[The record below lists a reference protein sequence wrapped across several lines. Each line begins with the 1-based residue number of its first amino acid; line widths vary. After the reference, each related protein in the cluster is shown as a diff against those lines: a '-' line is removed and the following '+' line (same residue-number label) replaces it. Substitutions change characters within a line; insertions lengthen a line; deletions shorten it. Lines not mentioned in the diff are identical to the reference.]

1 MSTQGAMN
9 NKDFLDALQV
19 LAFDTSSPA
28 SGLLFTKTVYKNIP
42 FNERLLL
49 QKAQSLKASAVYFR
63 RFDGKNNSTPQIFI
77 YDNSSNSL
85 DGKDLADIHKKIW
98 SSGIVPL
105 YYVFDKTQLKVFDS
119 RKPVQYSKNNIFV
132 KPIDEISIVSI
143 AHKEYV
149 KYSAEF
155 FRNGTFWEQDEN
167 RKHFLANY
175 SANTKLIEG
184 LRKIRESFNT
194 DEKLTSITNKLLVL
208 SILVK
213 YLEERKDEQGNHV
226 FPQGHLL
233 EHYGAESFCEVIR
246 KGKLIKLFKDLSG
259 HFNGK
264 IFELTKQEK
273 QDAGKLDLK
282 MLADFLDATIDSNQQ
297 YVFWRLY
304 AFDYLPVEL
313 ISRIYEEFIP
323 QRRDAV
329 YTPIHLVNFMVDE
342 CMPIEEPKT
351 NFQVIDVSCGSG
363 IFLVSVFR
371 RLVQWWQKQ
380 GYDKKG
386 IVPTPDID
394 ILKSILKDSVYG
406 VDIEPEAV
414 QLSIFSL
421 SIALCDMLNP
431 VQIWEELQ
439 FEDLSKNNII
449 KDNFF
454 NYLRTAPNGN
464 FDLVIGNPPFAEY
477 NQDKFDK
484 LLSAYDVEITC
495 KIPRN
500 QAALLFLQQA
510 MPLLKKGG
518 LLSLVLPSGPLL
530 YNNTIDYRKDFF
542 SRYNIPQLI
551 DFSAINLFDKAN
563 YPSVV
568 LFAENN
574 KPDEKDIL
582 HITVKRT
589 KTAKEKLYF
598 EIDHYDFHFIPEEIA
613 LNDRV
618 IWKTNLLGGG
628 HLYHLIKRFQKLRT
642 LGNYLNEKKKYK
654 DWVYGE
660 GYKLGLGSSN
670 LKKATHLTG
679 KKMVPTNQFD
689 KNGIHKIVV
698 ENEEYFERPREKNKQ
713 IFKKPHLIIKKTPDI
728 PISFIDKDLIFRN
741 EIMGINAP
749 DEEKNDLRNLEKY
762 INKYESVYK
771 MLLISMS
778 GRAGVSRSTA
788 TVLKKDIMNLPYPEN
803 KKDLML
809 SQAEKIVCADI
820 INYGIEHLSKGENA
834 NVNTREASEKQLQR
848 FSETFCQSLN
858 SVYAEGKKQF
868 YSYKPVATASYIC
881 CPFAYGN
888 PEKPFLIPK
897 KEIEEGNL
905 AILMENNKGGNAL
918 YRRILKIYG
927 NNMVYLIKPKIL
939 RYWLRSVALR
949 DASETFMDLVKNG
962 Y

>member
-1 MSTQGAMN
+1 MSTQGAMK

-28 SGLLFTKTVYKNIP
+28 TGLLFTKIDYNNIP

-49 QKAQSLKASAVYFR
+49 QKARSLKASAVYFR
-63 RFDGKNNSTPQIFI
+63 RFEGKYNSIPQIFI
-77 YDNSSNSL
+77 YDNSSNRL
-85 DGKDLADIHKKIW
+85 DENDLADIHKKIW
-98 SSGIVPL
+98 SGGIVPL

-119 RKPVQYSKNNIFV
+119 RKPVQYKRENIFV
-132 KPIDEISIVSI
+132 KPIDEISIVSN
-143 AHKEYV
+143 AHQKYM

-155 FRNGTFWEQDEN
+155 FRNGTFWEQNEN
-167 RKHFLANY
+167 SNHFLANK

-194 DEKLTSITNKLLVL
+194 DEKLKSITNKLLVL

-213 YLEERKDEQGNHV
+213 YLEERKDEQGNRV

-246 KGKLIKLFKDLSG
+246 KGKLIKLFNDLSR

-273 QDAGKLDLK
+273 QGIGELDLM

-351 NFQVIDVSCGSG
+351 DFKVIDVSCGSG
-363 IFLVSVFR
+363 IFLVSVFK

-386 IVPTPDID
+386 TIPTPDID
-394 ILKSILKDSVYG
+394 TLKLILKDSVYG

-421 SIALCDMLNP
+421 SIALCDMLDP
-431 VQIWEELQ
+431 VEIWEELQ
-439 FEDLSKNNII
+439 FEDLSKDDII

-454 NYLRTAPNGN
+454 NYLRTTPGGD
-464 FDLVIGNPPFAEY
+464 FDLVIGNPPFDEY
-477 NQDKFDK
+477 RTDEFNK
-484 LLSAYDVEITC
+484 LLSDYEVEITC

-530 YNNTIDYRKDFF
+530 YNDTTDYRKDFF

-574 KPDEKDIL
+574 SPDEKDIL

-598 EIDHYDFHFIPEEIA
+598 EIDHYDFHFVPEEIA
-613 LNDRV
+613 IKDTV

-642 LGNYLNEKKKYK
+642 LGEYLDEKNKNKE
-654 DWVYGE
+654 WVYGE
-660 GYKLGLGSSN
+660 GYNVGN
-670 LKKATHLTG
+670 RTKKAPHLTD
-679 KKMVPTNQFD
+679 KRMVPTNKFD
-689 KNGIHKIVV
+689 KNGIHKIIV
-698 ENEEYFERPREKNKQ
+698 EKETKFEGTREKNKQ
-713 IFKKPHLIIKKTPDI
+713 IFSRPHLLIKETPDLPVLFLDKNLRFKHEIIGIHAPAKEEKELKNIEKCIKKYNV
-728 PISFIDKDLIFRN
+728 L
-741 EIMGINAP
+741 
-749 DEEKNDLRNLEKY
+749 
-762 INKYESVYK
+762 YK

-778 GRAGVSRSTA
+778 GRAGISRSVSS
-788 TVLKKDIMNLPYPEN
+788 VLMDDIMNLPYPGNE
-803 KKDLML
+803 KDLEL
-809 SQAEKIVCADI
+809 SDAEKIVCADI

-888 PEKPFLIPK
+888 PDKPFLIPQ

-905 AILMENNKGGNAL
+905 TILMENNKGENSL

-927 NNMVYLIKPKIL
+927 NNIVYLIKPKIL
-939 RYWLRSVALR
+939 RYWLKSVALR
-949 DASETFMDLVKNG
+949 DASETFIDLVKSG

>member
-1 MSTQGAMN
+1 MSTQGAMK
-9 NKDFLDALQV
+9 NKEFLDALKS
-19 LAFDTSSPA
+19 LAFETSSPA
-28 SGLLFTKTVYKNIP
+28 SGLLFTKTDYKNIP

-49 QKAQSLKASAVYFR
+49 QKARHLKASAVYFR
-63 RFDGKNNSTPQIFI
+63 RFEGKNNSIPQIFI
-77 YDNSSNSL
+77 YDNSNNHL
-85 DGKDLADIHKKIW
+85 DRDELAEIHKKIW
-98 SSGIVPL
+98 SGGIVPL

-119 RKPVQYSKNNIFV
+119 RKPVQYSRNNIFV
-132 KPIDEISIVSI
+132 EPIDDISMVSK

-194 DEKLTSITNKLLVL
+194 DGKLTSITNKLLVL

-282 MLADFLDATIDSNQQ
+282 MLADFLDATIDNNQQ

-304 AFDYLPVEL
+304 AFDYLPIEL

-329 YTPIHLVNFMVDE
+329 YTPIHLVNFIVDE
-342 CMPIEEPKT
+342 CMPIEEPKS
-351 NFQVIDVSCGSG
+351 NFRVIDVSCGSG

-380 GYDKKG
+380 GYDIKG

-394 ILKSILKDSVYG
+394 ILKSILKGSVYG

-439 FEDLSKNNII
+439 FEDLSKNNIK

-454 NYLRTAPNGN
+454 NYLGTALNGN

-484 LLSAYDVEITC
+484 LLSDYDVEITC

-574 KPDEKDIL
+574 TPDEKDIL

-613 LNDRV
+613 LNDTV

-628 HLYHLIKRFQKLRT
+628 HLYHLIKRLQKLRT
-642 LGNYLNEKKKYK
+642 LGKYLDEKKKNK
-654 DWVYGE
+654 EWVCGE
-660 GYKLGLGSSN
+660 GYQIGHGSN
-670 LKKATHLTG
+670 TKKAPHLTG
-679 KKMVPTNQFD
+679 KKMVPTDQFD
-689 KNGIHKIVV
+689 ENGIHQIVV
-698 ENEEYFERPREKNKQ
+698 EKENYFYCTKEKDKQ
-713 IFKKPHLIIKKTPDI
+713 IFLRPHLLIKERLGLPVLFVDNDLCFKHEIIGIHTPD
-728 PISFIDKDLIFRN
+728 K
-741 EIMGINAP
+741 EIK
-749 DEEKNDLRNLEKY
+749 ELRNIEKCFK
-762 INKYESVYK
+762 KYNMLYK
-771 MLLISMS
+771 ILLIAMS
-778 GRAGVSRSTA
+778 GRAGISRSVA
-788 TVLKKDIMNLPYPEN
+788 TVLKADIMDLPYPEN
-803 KKDLML
+803 MKDLEL
-809 SQAEKIVCADI
+809 SDAEKIVCADI
-820 INYGIEHLSKGENA
+820 TDYGIEQLSKGENA
-834 NVNTREASEKQLQR
+834 KVNTREASEGQLQQ
-848 FSETFCQSLN
+848 FSEIFCESLN
-858 SVYAEGKKQF
+858 AVYAEGEKLF
-868 YSYKPVATASYIC
+868 YSYNPVVTASYIC
-881 CPFAYGN
+881 CAFAYGN
-888 PEKPFLIPK
+888 PEKPFSIPQ

-905 AILMENNKGGNAL
+905 AILMEDKKGANSL

-927 NNMVYLIKPKIL
+927 NNTVYLIKPKVL
-939 RYWLRSVALR
+939 RYWLKSVALR
-949 DASETFMDLVKNG
+949 DASETFMDLVKSG